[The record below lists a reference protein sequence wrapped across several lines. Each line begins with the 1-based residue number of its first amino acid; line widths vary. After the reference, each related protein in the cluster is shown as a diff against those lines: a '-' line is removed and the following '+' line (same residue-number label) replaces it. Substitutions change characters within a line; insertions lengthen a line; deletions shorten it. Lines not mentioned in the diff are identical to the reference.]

1 MENTLMQ
8 RYINAGRGVKI
19 IAVLLVLLVI
29 LVAATAAFGNGN
41 TNGASNQL
49 KISAPTTP
57 TAPPSPS
64 PSATADKCEPEFTQV
79 ALDRKGSPK
88 VDPEFASKVDA
99 AVQSGD
105 DDAYRKVILDVS
117 GKNGQLLAV
126 YAHQMGLFEDPSKWE
141 SLVAD
146 NCLSDEG
153 QRLYNQLDGAYHM
166 KDMSFKEGEAPEN
179 GTNSGVNGD
188 GAYGVDANQG
198 VTGDRKAIEIT
209 LPDGSKTWIM
219 FRCGNPVFLGKPV
232 GLPTVPTDNP
242 APPTPETPTT
252 PGTPPGTTTPPPPTY
267 IQPKNPSQGSG
278 ARGNAP
284 TGSGKNADSGP
295 GVYIPPT
302 KIEQP
307 PAAPY
312 VPPAAPKPV
321 PPKPSPAQPAPVPTP
336 DPAPAP
342 APQPSAPAPS
352 APETGCI
359 PIPGVEAC

>member
-1 MENTLMQ
+1 MDT
-8 RYINAGRGVKI
+8 
-19 IAVLLVLLVI
+19 IAVHKKSKSAKALIVLAILLVLVLLFAVLDGLNI
-29 LVAATAAFGNGN
+29 NGKDSGAANSMQIATTATA
-41 TNGASNQL
+41 T
-49 KISAPTTP
+49 
-57 TAPPSPS
+57 PSPS
-64 PSATADKCEPEFTQV
+64 PSATADKCEPEFTQA

-126 YAHQMGLFEDPSKWE
+126 YAHQMGLFEKPSEWPT
-141 SLVAD
+141 LVAD
-146 NCLSDEG
+146 NCLSEKG
-153 QRLYNQLDGAYHM
+153 KRLYDMLDGGYHING
-166 KDMSFKEGEAPEN
+166 MSFKQGEAPEN

-219 FRCGNPVFLGKPV
+219 FRCGNPVFLGKPA

-242 APPTPETPTT
+242 APPTPETPVT
-252 PGTPPGTTTPPPPTY
+252 PGTPNTPNTPYTPPTY
-267 IQPKNPSQGSG
+267 VQPKNPSQGSG

-284 TGSGKNADSGP
+284 TGSGNNANPGP
-295 GVYIPPT
+295 GKYVPPT

-342 APQPSAPAPS
+342 APEPAAPVPS

-359 PIPGVEAC
+359 PIPGVEVC